1 MSCDSVAIELEQASK
16 CYHVYAAPVDRLK
29 QFVVPRLRRLL
40 GLPVGANYFREFWS
54 LRGATLSVKR
64 GEVLGLV
71 GTNGAGKS
79 TLLQLICGVLEPS
92 GGSVKVHGR
101 VAALLELGAGFNPEF
116 SGRENIFLNA
126 ALLGLTQEET
136 NEHLEEII
144 DFADLAEFIDRPVKT
159 YSSGMYVRLAF
170 SIATSVRPD
179 ILIIDEALSVGD
191 GAFARKSFDRILA
204 MRDKGVTI
212 IFCSHSLFQVDAL
225 CTRALWLDAGRVR
238 ELGPVAQ
245 VTAGYQEH
253 LDLISRQSAGGQ
265 GAGAFAPGSLGAP
278 KGYASMRRVQVSCD
292 GVAGKELHVTSGRG
306 EVAVDIAFDSDPSMP
321 APSAAVAV
329 TTADGRLVASCGSW
343 LDRVSLLRDENGRG
357 SVTLRIPSVPL
368 LKGRYGISAY
378 LFCERGLHI
387 YTAAEGAATVNVTQE
402 DVEQGL
408 FHIPR
413 EWHPEPGHRAA
424 LPQISLPQGGP
435 PKQGGAM
442 ANDSLPE
449 LRLAGGWSERWET
462 RWATRQDLVA
472 LQRLFVEAFGHEMS
486 QDRWLWKY
494 QGATAW
500 GSAVERGGRIVGFYG
515 GMPRACMLGGQTLQA
530 VQVGDVMVSPDERAA
545 GRSGPLMRAS
555 ASYIDSMPDLYP
567 GFAFAFGFPSERP
580 MRLGV
585 ALGLYRPVEYIN
597 EVAWSALP
605 DRASVLTQA
614 RLVAGSELKQFRGQ
628 INELWA
634 QMRHDFAGLVVPVR
648 DFARWQYRYAE
659 HPELAYRV
667 GLISSRLTRKPL
679 AAFVIIEHADYVELV
694 DYVGGSEGVELAVEG
709 ARRCASGL
717 GKGLVKGWFTGA
729 ITPRFEARC
738 MSVTRTGIEV
748 PINLRGRTKE
758 QAVLP
763 APLWLMAGDSDFR

>member
-1 MSCDSVAIELEQASK
+1 
-16 CYHVYAAPVDRLK
+16 
-29 QFVVPRLRRLL
+29 
-40 GLPVGANYFREFWS
+40 
-54 LRGATLSVKR
+54 
-64 GEVLGLV
+64 
-71 GTNGAGKS
+71 
-79 TLLQLICGVLEPS
+79 
-92 GGSVKVHGR
+92 
-101 VAALLELGAGFNPEF
+101 
-116 SGRENIFLNA
+116 
-126 ALLGLTQEET
+126 
-136 NEHLEEII
+136 
-144 DFADLAEFIDRPVKT
+144 
-159 YSSGMYVRLAF
+159 
-170 SIATSVRPD
+170 
-179 ILIIDEALSVGD
+179 
-191 GAFARKSFDRILA
+191 

-212 IFCSHSLFQVDAL
+212 IFCSHSLFQVEAL

-253 LDLISRQSAGGQ
+253 LDLLSRQSAGVQ
-265 GAGAFAPGSLGAP
+265 GASPFAPGTLGAP

-292 GVAGKELHVTSGRG
+292 GVAGNELHVTSGRG
-306 EVAVDIAFDSDPSMP
+306 EVAVEIAFDSDPSMP

-329 TTADGRLVASCGSW
+329 TTADGRIVASCGSW
-343 LDRVSLLRDENGRG
+343 LDGVSLLRDENGRG
-357 SVTLRIPSVPL
+357 SVTLKIPSVPL

-378 LFCERGLHI
+378 LFCERGMHI

-413 EWHPEPGHRAA
+413 EWQPEPGHRAA
-424 LPQISLPQGGP
+424 LPQGSA
-435 PKQGGAM
+435 PKEGGAV
-442 ANDSLPE
+442 AHDTLPE

-462 RWATRQDLVA
+462 RWATRQDIAA
-472 LQRLFVEAFGHEMS
+472 LQLLFVEAFGHEMS
-486 QDRWLWKY
+486 QARWLWKY
-494 QGATAW
+494 QGAKAW

-515 GMPRACMLGGQTLQA
+515 GMPRACVLGGETLQA
-530 VQVGDVMVSPDERAA
+530 VQVGDVMVSPGERAA

-585 ALGLYRPVEYIN
+585 ALGLYRPVELIN
-597 EVAWSALP
+597 ELAWSALP
-605 DRASVLTQA
+605 ERVSFFSQTRFVEGA
-614 RLVAGSELKQFRGQ
+614 ELKQFRGQ

-634 QMRHDFAGLVVPVR
+634 LMRHDFAALVVPVR
-648 DFARWQYRYAE
+648 DFARWQHRYAE

-667 GLISSRLTRKPL
+667 GLVSSRLSRKPL
-679 AAFVIIEHADYVELV
+679 AAFVITEHADHVELV
-694 DYVGGSEGVELAVEG
+694 DYVGGIGGVELAVEG

-717 GKGLVKGWFTGA
+717 GKSLVKGWFTGA

-738 MSVTRTGIEV
+738 VSVTRTGIEV

-763 APLWLMAGDSDFR
+763 APFWLMAGDTDFR